1 MGESIAFF
9 VQQLRSGG
17 VVGMPTETVYGLAA
31 DATSRDAVAHVFA
44 LKGRPA
50 TNPLIVHVASIDVA
64 KRFVHWD
71 DRATTLFDRF
81 APGPISVVLPKRSD
95 GGVCDLVTAGKST
108 VAIRIPNHPLALE
121 LLRAFDGALAA
132 PSANRS
138 NYVSPTSA
146 DHVRAEFGDSVP
158 VLDGGPCMVGIE
170 STVLD
175 LTTSPQPTILRPGHI
190 TRSQIASVIGPVDVF
205 VGHVKTDVAAN
216 SPGQHAKHYAPRS
229 RAVRFGARSR
239 EAIPAGAVELH
250 LPADP
255 TEAARV
261 FYARLREIDA
271 SGPECIAIE
280 LPPDAPEW
288 AALRDRILRATVA
301 V

>member
-1 MGESIAFF
+1 VTELIACM
-9 VQQLRSGG
+9 VEVLRSAS
-17 VVGMPTETVYGLAA
+17 VVAMPTETVYGLAA
-31 DATSRDAVAHVFA
+31 DAISRDAVARVFA

-50 TNPLIVHVASIDVA
+50 TNPLIVHVASVDVA
-64 KRFVHWD
+64 KRFVQWD
-71 DRATTLFDRF
+71 DRATAIFDRF
-81 APGPISVVLPKRSD
+81 APGPISVVLPKRA
-95 GGVCDLVTAGKST
+95 GGVCDLVTAGRST

-146 DHVRAEFGDSVP
+146 EHVRAEFGDAVP
-158 VLDGGPCMVGIE
+158 VLDGGPCAVGIE

-175 LTTSPQPTILRPGHI
+175 LTSEPRAMILRPGHV
-190 TRSQIASVIGPVDVF
+190 TREQVELVIGSVDVF
-205 VGHVKTDVAAN
+205 TGHLKTDVAAS
-216 SPGQHAKHYAPRS
+216 SPGQHAKHYAPRA
-229 RAVRFGARSR
+229 RAVRFDVLARELIPPGA
-239 EAIPAGAVELH
+239 AELI
-250 LPADP
+250 LPTDP

-261 FYARLREIDA
+261 FYARLRELDA
-271 SGPECIAIE
+271 RRPACIAIE

-301 V
+301 I